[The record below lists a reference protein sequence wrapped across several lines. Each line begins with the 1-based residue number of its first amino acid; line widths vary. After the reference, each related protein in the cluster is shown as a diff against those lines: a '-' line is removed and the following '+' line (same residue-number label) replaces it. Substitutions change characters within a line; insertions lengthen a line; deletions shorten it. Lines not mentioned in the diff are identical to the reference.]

1 MCCLEGR
8 QLANPKNVGC
18 GRRHSAVEAHLSVQ
32 ILAHN
37 CKLELGEL
45 LDDTLLVVACHR
57 PREQKSL

>member
-45 LDDTLLVVACHR
+45 QDETLLVVACHR
-57 PREQKSL
+57 PREKKSL